1 MAIAHAATEYVFTDF
16 LLKEP
21 TSEAK
26 YKGIRL
32 DLALDK
38 MVTCIAVGLPL
49 LLISLAFAQEVSVAC
64 SIHKLSSSSSGT
76 QISCFS
82 PTNFS
87 WRQAAYVDS
96 YCWAAVQRQDTGGL
110 PLSLHKFFPY
120 ILLFVAVLVY
130 VPALFWRF
138 TAAPVLFS
146 DLTFIMEEL
155 DRSYNRA
162 IKLAKCLQSASSHLD
177 TQSSMPDLTENCFKY
192 PLVEQYLKTK
202 RLSCG
207 LLVRYLLCR
216 AVTFLVLVLA
226 CVYLCYY
233 IRLSVTDEFH
243 CNIRTG
249 VLINDSS
256 VPSPLQCKLV
266 AVGVFQLLS
275 YINLCVYLLLAPAC
289 VYATLVPMRSSADFL
304 KPFKMLPTLGVMEFG
319 ARAWDDLA
327 MYLLFLEENLSEL
340 KSYKC
345 LKVLELLKDSGDE
358 HFDTMLLLQS
368 LGQVKMDVLDGR
380 LKTIPQSS
388 NTNETR
394 NQDSEK
400 NCLEMK
406 EVSPLLL
413 EDSIKKC
420 EDEKVVRQR
429 VL

>member
-1 MAIAHAATEYVFTDF
+1 MAIAHVATEYVFTDF

-49 LLISLAFAQEVSVAC
+49 LLISLAFAQEVSV
-64 SIHKLSSSSSGT
+64 GT

-82 PTNFS
+82 PANFS
-87 WRQAAYVDS
+87 WRQAAFVDA

-138 TAAPVLFS
+138 TAAPVLSS

-155 DRSYNRA
+155 DRSYNKA
-162 IKLAKCLQSASSHLD
+162 IKLAKGLNSNSTHLD
-177 TQSSMPDLTENCFKY
+177 TQSSGPDVAETYFRY

-202 RLSCG
+202 RFSCYI
-207 LLVRYLLCR
+207 LIRYILCR
-216 AVTFLVLVLA
+216 AITFLALLLTCA
-226 CVYLCYY
+226 YLGYY
-233 IRLSVTDEFH
+233 IRLSATDEFS
-243 CNIRTG
+243 CNIRSG
-249 VLINDSS
+249 VLLNDSS
-256 VPSPLQCKLV
+256 VPAAMQCKLV

-275 YINLCVYLLLAPAC
+275 YINLGVYLFLVPAC
-289 VYATLVPMRSSADFL
+289 VYAMLVPMKISGAFL
-304 KPFKMLPTLGVMEFG
+304 KPYEMLPTLGVIEFG
-319 ARAWDDLA
+319 DRTWDDLS

-345 LKVLELLKDSGDE
+345 LKVLEHLKEGRE
-358 HFDTMLLLQS
+358 EQFDTLLLLQT
-368 LGQVKMDVLDGR
+368 LGQVKTDVLDGR
-380 LKTIPQSS
+380 IWKIPQKSES
-388 NTNETR
+388 NETNNQDGQRNCVEMKGIVR
-394 NQDSEK
+394 NQLYK
-400 NCLEMK
+400 CLGPGPQLAHQK
-406 EVSPLLL
+406 
-413 EDSIKKC
+413 
-420 EDEKVVRQR
+420 QQ
-429 VL
+429 

>member
-49 LLISLAFAQEVSVAC
+49 LLISLAFAQEVSV
-64 SIHKLSSSSSGT
+64 GT

-138 TAAPVLFS
+138 TAAPVLSS

-162 IKLAKCLQSASSHLD
+162 IKLAKCLHSSPTHLD
-177 TQSSMPDLTENCFKY
+177 AQSSMPDLTENCFKY

-202 RLSCG
+202 RFSHG

-256 VPSPLQCKLV
+256 VPSALQCKLI

-289 VYATLVPMRSSADFL
+289 IYATLVPMRSSADFL
-304 KPFKMLPTLGVMEFG
+304 KPYEMLPTLGVIKLG
-319 ARAWDDLA
+319 ARAWNDLA

-345 LKVLELLKDSGDE
+345 LKVLELVKDCEDE
-358 HFDTMLLLQS
+358 HAPDTMLLLQS

-380 LKTIPQSS
+380 LKTISHAS
-388 NTNETR
+388 DTNKTR
-394 NQDSEK
+394 NQDGER

-406 EVSPLLL
+406 EVSPLLPK
-413 EDSIKKC
+413 DGIKKS
-420 EDEKVVRQR
+420 EDEKVLRQR
-429 VL
+429 VI